1 MTPADGSPSVLVGVD
16 SHEPASAA
24 LIWAADEAARRGLPL
39 RLVHAV
45 PPVTHEVRGFDE
57 GRYRTALHQAGEA
70 ALGEARL
77 AAEERHPGLEVGVVL
92 ADGHPGQV
100 LCRRSVGAAM
110 IVLGSRDL
118 NRVEEVL
125 SPYSVILPVSAQAE
139 CPVVVVR
146 RPEQST
152 AQPPHLV
159 VGVDGSPG
167 SASAVDHA
175 FDAAARRGAALRA
188 VWVWQAPMIL
198 PIDEQTAVQEIRRQL
213 HEATAG
219 RTARHPDVQLTH
231 DVLVGH
237 PVEQLA
243 DASADA
249 LAVVVGRRGHGGF
262 TGLRLGSV
270 PHGLLRRAHC
280 PVVTVPTDGR

>member
-1 MTPADGSPSVLVGVD
+1 MTSADGRRAIVVGID
-16 SHEPASAA
+16 AQDPASLA
-24 LIWAADEAARRGLPL
+24 LAWAGDEAARRGLAL

-45 PPVTHEVRGFDE
+45 PPTARDLRGFDE
-57 GRYRTALHQAGEA
+57 GMYRTSLHELGDA

-77 AAEERHPGLEVGVVL
+77 AVEKRHPGLETTLVL

-100 LCRRSVGAAM
+100 LCRRGAGAEM
-110 IVLGSRDL
+110 IVLGSRHL
-118 NRVEEVL
+118 SRVEEVL
-125 SPYSVILPVSAQAE
+125 SAYSVIVPVSAQAD

-146 RPEQST
+146 QHEPATGRP
-152 AQPPHLV
+152 PYVV

-167 SASAVDHA
+167 SAAAVDHA
-175 FDAAARRGAALRA
+175 FDTAARRGAALRA

-198 PIDEQTAVQEIRRQL
+198 PIDEHTAVQEVRRQL

-219 RTARHPDVQLTH
+219 RTARYPDVPLTQ
-231 DVLVGH
+231 DVVLGH

-243 DASADA
+243 QASAEA
-249 LAVVVGRRGHGGF
+249 LAVVVGRRGRGGF

-270 PHGLLRRAHC
+270 PHGLLRHAEC
-280 PVVTVPTDGR
+280 PVVTVPSGVR